1 MMITKLNEN
10 IKKIVDQDNRIRHYL
25 ESLTVNVDFTPRSW
39 LWDGKNGNPFLKPEE
54 ILNKWVT
61 ILQQKLLPNEADISG
76 AELDG
81 ETLSE
86 AEIHSRVYQ
95 FDTAQLE
102 KWGPQG
108 GHAPMAE
115 LLDDIVLPSF
125 KLGEEHEIPKA
136 FVAKAKDQDLLNP
149 KGLASTKW
157 QLAKRIVARA
167 FTDAIGKEVLRPAAY
182 KSVVDDM
189 RARDTLES
197 NSGFPM
203 FKRRNLPEVITQAV
217 SAAESGEWTIF
228 PAIALFRTYNGK
240 TRLVWMY
247 PMSANLVEGSF
258 FQPLQSAIMNAHDVS
273 VEINGVIATFSFKNF
288 FSPWE
293 GFEAVR
299 KVVTEAY
306 DDDCNVSYPPYA
318 KVYAPGCIAASD
330 FSSTDE
336 HFQRWSTL
344 EVYDIIKLC
353 FQRQYWDDLKKSL
366 LHMHQIPLVIG
377 PDEMITGWHGV
388 SSGSNWTNFVETV
401 FDMIF
406 SVYAALT
413 TASKSVYRKG
423 CKLIL
428 IPLYAIGDDQAYR
441 FAFHAPSKGNL
452 VKQNAWASKHV
463 KSLLDSCG
471 QAVGQVVKPE
481 KTTANFWQV
490 KTLQRLFIRNYRRDD
505 GQLRGVYSTIRALK
519 SSVYPERFHAP
530 SKWSSDM
537 FCARQFMILENCV
550 DHPLFKE
557 FVEFVCQGNRHLIP
571 FAKKS
576 ASELDAILRKTK
588 LIPGLN
594 STYNQEKR
602 DESLASFQSIQ
613 IAKEL

>member
-39 LWDGKNGNPFLKPEE
+39 IYDGKNGNPFLKPEE

-76 AELDG
+76 AEFDSEALP
-81 ETLSE
+81 E
-86 AEIHSRVYQ
+86 AEILSRVYQ
-95 FDTAQLE
+95 FDTAQIE

-125 KLGEEHEIPKA
+125 KLGESHEIPKA
-136 FVAKAKDQDLLNP
+136 FVAKAKDLDLLGSKP
-149 KGLASTKW
+149 VSSRW
-157 QLAKRIVARA
+157 QQAKRIVAKA
-167 FTDAIGKEVLRPAAY
+167 FVDAIGKEVLRPASY

-203 FKRRNLPEVITQAV
+203 FARRNLPEVIAQAV
-217 SAAESGEWTIF
+217 SAAESGEWTLF
-228 PAIALFRTYNGK
+228 PAIALFRTYNAK

-247 PMSANLVEGSF
+247 PMSANLVEGSY
-258 FQPLQSAIMNAHDVS
+258 FQPLQSAIMNAKPTTV
-273 VEINGVIATFSFKNF
+273 VIRGEAAFSFKDF

-299 KVVTEAY
+299 KVVTQAY
-306 DDDCNVSYPPYA
+306 DATCRVSGYAYTNVRA
-318 KVYAPGCIAASD
+318 QGCVAASD
-330 FSSTDE
+330 FSATDE

-344 EVYDIIKLC
+344 EVYDVIKLC
-353 FQRQYWDDLKKSL
+353 FQRTYWEGLKESL
-366 LHMHQIPLVIG
+366 LHMHKIPLVIG
-377 PDEMITGWHGV
+377 PNEMVTGWHGV

-406 SVYAALT
+406 SVYSALKVEGGSLNKRDSMLT
-413 TASKSVYRKG
+413 
-423 CKLIL
+423 LM
-428 IPLYAIGDDQAYR
+428 PLYAIGDDQAYLY
-441 FAFHAPSKGNL
+441 AFKNSRLGNL
-452 VKQNAWASKHV
+452 TKQNTWASKRV
-463 KSLLDSCG
+463 KDLLNVAG
-471 QAVGQVVKPE
+471 HNVGQEIKPE

-490 KTLQRLFIRNYRRDD
+490 KTLQRLFIRDYRRED

-557 FVEFVCQGNRHLIP
+557 FVEFICKGNQHLVP

-576 ASELDAILRKTK
+576 AGELDAILRKTK

-602 DESLASFQSIQ
+602 DQSLASFASIQ
-613 IAKEL
+613 IAREL